1 MLKTA
6 ATLNGKVRLDVP
18 LDPVQYTL
26 AFSGTTTSR

>member
-18 LDPVQYTL
+18 LDSVQYTHT
-26 AFSGTTTSR
+26 FSGTTARR